1 MAVSCDEAFSVLYTE
16 DRSSLEII
24 PSLSAISIPMIWP
37 YFRLVNLFIFI
48 IKSACMD
55 VSEAARTVD
64 GGVEIDI
71 SVSPRSDR
79 SGTEGVDEW
88 RKRLIVR
95 VKAPPLD
102 GRANKEVEE
111 LFRKVTGC
119 KSEVIRGQTSRQ
131 KTVLVHG
138 ELSSVMESLRQG
150 L

>member
-1 MAVSCDEAFSVLYTE
+1 
-16 DRSSLEII
+16 
-24 PSLSAISIPMIWP
+24 
-37 YFRLVNLFIFI
+37 
-48 IKSACMD
+48 MD
-55 VSEAARTVD
+55 VSEALRMVD
-64 GGVEIDI
+64 SGVEIDI
-71 SVSPRSDR
+71 TVSPRSDR

-102 GRANKEVEE
+102 GRANKEVED
-111 LFRKVTGC
+111 LFKKVTGC

-138 ELSSVMESLRQG
+138 DYDSILEALRQG

>member
-1 MAVSCDEAFSVLYTE
+1 
-16 DRSSLEII
+16 
-24 PSLSAISIPMIWP
+24 
-37 YFRLVNLFIFI
+37 
-48 IKSACMD
+48 MD

-64 GGVEIDI
+64 GGLEIDI

-111 LFRKVTGC
+111 LFRKVTGS

-131 KTVLVHG
+131 KTVLVLG
-138 ELSSVMESLRQG
+138 DPDSILDSLRKG